1 MQLLRKK
8 ETDTASAPKKVRR
21 RPKKKTVVLLAVSI
35 VLAGGIAVGC
45 WRLFGNTAQAAVLTG
60 TTTLGSLAQTLEGT
74 GITMPADSVTYTTA
88 SDSEIL
94 EVAVAAGDTV
104 QTGDLLY
111 VQDDAAVDEA
121 VEAYQD
127 EINENQDSLA
137 DYQEQMAELREEMG
151 ELTLTAPFAGH
162 LSEVK
167 AEAGDVVKSGDVLC
181 TIVDDSS
188 MTLTQYFSYAYEDQI
203 DLGMAAVVSVPDL
216 MKSLEGTVTDLRKV
230 ERITTEGT
238 KCFAVTVTVENPGAL
253 AEGMTAGGYLQSGS
267 EKLYPAVEGTLEHV
281 GSKTVT
287 AGGSGELL
295 SVNAEDYQAVS
306 AGERLFVIDSS
317 DYQKQLES
325 LSTQI
330 ERAQD
335 KIVSLNT
342 KIAEAEESRENY
354 RVCSEIDGK
363 VIMVNV
369 RVGESPQQGRSAVMI
384 YDLTT
389 MSITASID
397 ELSIDCLSQGMPV
410 RIVRSGVESDQ
421 EYDATITE
429 VGLEATSSGGV
440 ATFSVEI
447 TIETGGELTA
457 GVNVSYYIDVGEDTS
472 EGVLAPVAAVQ
483 YTDEGTCLFVQAD
496 TQPDDAAD
504 LAEGVVP
511 DGFYAV
517 PIEVGVSSGRQ
528 VRVLSGAEAE
538 MTVFLGY
545 QQTAPSGGDS
555 TSQGDA
561 ATTQDFSQM
570 GPGGDFSGMPGGMSG
585 GNMGG
590 GMPSGMGN
598 R

>member
-1 MQLLRKK
+1 
-8 ETDTASAPKKVRR
+8 
-21 RPKKKTVVLLAVSI
+21 
-35 VLAGGIAVGC
+35 
-45 WRLFGNTAQAAVLTG
+45 
-60 TTTLGSLAQTLEGT
+60 
-74 GITMPADSVTYTTA
+74 MPADSVTYTTA

-104 QTGDLLY
+104 KVGDLLY
-111 VQDDAAVDEA
+111 TQDDTEVDEA
-121 VEAYQD
+121 IEEYQD

-137 DYQEQMAELREEMG
+137 DYQEQMADLREEMG
-151 ELTLTAPFAGH
+151 ELNLTAPFTGH

-167 AEAGDVVKSGDVLC
+167 VEVGDTVKAGDALC

-203 DLGMAAVVSVPDL
+203 YQGMPAVVSVPDL
-216 MKSLEGTVTDLRKV
+216 MNSLEGTVTGMRKV
-230 ERITTEGT
+230 ERVTVEGT

-253 AEGMTAGGYLQSGS
+253 TEGMTAGGYLQADG
-267 EKLYPAVEGTLEHV
+267 EKLYPAVEGTLEHAD
-281 GSKTVT
+281 SQTIT

-317 DYQKQLES
+317 DYQKQLEN
-325 LSTQI
+325 LSTQV
-330 ERAQD
+330 ERAQS
-335 KIVSLNT
+335 KIISLNE
-342 KIAEAEESRENY
+342 KVAEAEESRENY
-354 RVCSEIDGK
+354 QVCSEIDGK

-369 RVGESPQQGRSAVMI
+369 KQGESPQQGRSAVMI
-384 YDLTT
+384 YDLST

-397 ELSIDCLSQGMPV
+397 ELNIDYLSQGMPV
-410 RIVRSGVESDQ
+410 RIVRSGAESDQ
-421 EYDATITE
+421 NYDATITE

-472 EGVLAPVAAVQ
+472 EGVLTPVASVQ
-483 YTDEGTCLFVQAD
+483 YTDEGTCLFVQTD
-496 TQPDDAAD
+496 TRPDSAVD

-517 PIEVGVSSGRQ
+517 PVEVGISSGQQ
-528 VRVLSGAEAE
+528 VRILSGAEAD

-545 QQTAPSGGDS
+545 QQAAPAGGDT
-555 TSQGDA
+555 TSQSGE
-561 ATTQDFSQM
+561 TTTDGGMQM
-570 GPGGDFSGMPGGMSG
+570 GPGGEFSSGNMGGPG